1 MNELINEKN
10 SLFDINIKQIK
21 FKNKKII
28 NLKNIKIP
36 NSLKNYKNSKVYIL
50 LQRLN
55 PNYLKRY
62 NKKII
67 GNTNSIFNN
76 KLFNIGNI
84 DISNNKLKN
93 FPFQNTF
100 FTQNQI
106 QNNLRNK
113 IISEHFLTSSKT
125 NGIIKRNK
133 SNFSENQ
140 KMNII
145 NTEIN
150 KYLKKISP
158 KNFKSNIKEELLSL
172 EKKDI
177 NKCFTSSTSN
187 IFNRNSTTYDNHSK
201 NLQNNINNIN
211 YGYDCDNN
219 KIINIDS
226 NNLSI
231 NNNKQNKNITAIEF
245 QLSQLLAKKMVKNNS
260 FKKIKKDKNDNDFNI
275 EQLYLNYTNEIDKSS
290 RSESIAQNDYNS
302 YIESKDNNIISN
314 EDYKIKNNSNIITNS
329 LINNNINDNTSKD
342 MSSRKWL
349 SNIYD
354 KKSNNTKIFTN
365 PILKNAFLEKIFIN
379 KTRKINS
386 IYRNSKKKLELNIH
400 KDNHNKYNPL
410 LITSGSESE
419 LFPEKIKIENKNK
432 NNKKHKIRRNCSSF
446 FILEKKN
453 SILYKDKYNSSNDI
467 EESKNVNKE
476 KNIKI
481 RDKNENNKIYNLI
494 NNNKR
499 KISKNIKRKLNN
511 SISKPLYTSPNFY
524 FLDNLNNNY
533 NTNYLNG
540 KILKELVWVKN
551 KNLLRNTSLG
561 KNYINIAPPKINNKI
576 IKKINLLNGI
586 STISKLSKEDKYNI
600 QNIKNFNKK

>member
-21 FKNKKII
+21 FKTKKLI

-36 NSLKNYKNSKVYIL
+36 NSLKNYKNSKVL

-67 GNTNSIFNN
+67 GNTNGIFNN

-100 FTQNQI
+100 FTQNQN

-365 PILKNAFLEKIFIN
+365 PILKNAFLEKIFMN
-379 KTRKINS
+379 KTRKVNC
-386 IYRNSKKKLELNIH
+386 IYRNSKKKLEININ
-400 KDNHNKYNPL
+400 KDNHDKYNPL
-410 LITSGSESE
+410 LITSDSESE
-419 LFPEKIKIENKNK
+419 LIPEKVKIENKNK

-586 STISKLSKEDKYNI
+586 STISKISKEDKYNI

>member
-21 FKNKKII
+21 FKTKKLI

-36 NSLKNYKNSKVYIL
+36 NSLKNYKNSKVL

-100 FTQNQI
+100 FNQNQN

-158 KNFKSNIKEELLSL
+158 KNIKSNIKEELLSL

-302 YIESKDNNIISN
+302 YIECKDNNIISN

-342 MSSRKWL
+342 MSSRQWL

-365 PILKNAFLEKIFIN
+365 PILKNAFLEKIFMN
-379 KTRKINS
+379 KTRKVNC

-400 KDNHNKYNPL
+400 KDSHDKYNPL
-410 LITSGSESE
+410 LITSDSESE

-481 RDKNENNKIYNLI
+481 RNKNEDNKIYNLI

-586 STISKLSKEDKYNI
+586 STISKISKEDKYNI